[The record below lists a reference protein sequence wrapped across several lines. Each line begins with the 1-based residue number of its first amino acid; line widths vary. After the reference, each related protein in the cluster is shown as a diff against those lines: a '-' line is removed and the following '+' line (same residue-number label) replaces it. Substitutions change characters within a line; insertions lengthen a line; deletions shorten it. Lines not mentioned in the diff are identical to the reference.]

1 MGNFSAKN
9 KIYVLIA
16 GWVVVIALLFL
27 YGFPI
32 LDISNEA
39 LVNKH
44 AEQQRTLATLQ
55 AEVESF
61 KQAQS
66 ELDKVLKQKY
76 SPEDLFSQDVS
87 LVQELRTLEELGQ
100 RYNINMTIGGLSG
113 TLRSAQK
120 AKTLSEVFMIPYS
133 LSVTGSYENTIAFL
147 EHIEHLRFITTV
159 NSVSM
164 GAISENEVSMNLSAV
179 FYLRK

>member
-1 MGNFSAKN
+1 MGNLSAKN
-9 KIYVLIA
+9 KIYALTVS
-16 GWVVVIALLFL
+16 WVVMIVLLFL

-32 LDISNEA
+32 LDSSNEV
-39 LVNKH
+39 LVTKY

-55 AEVESF
+55 AEVESY

-66 ELDKVLKQKY
+66 ELDKVAKQKY

-87 LVQELRTLEELGQ
+87 LVQELRTLEELG
-100 RYNINMTIGGLSG
+100 RRHNVSLSIGGLSG
-113 TLRSAQK
+113 TLRNAQR

-133 LSVTGSYENTIAFL
+133 LSVSGSFENTIAFL

-164 GAISENEVSMNLSAV
+164 GAISESEVSMNLNAV

>member
-1 MGNFSAKN
+1 MGNLSAKN
-9 KIYVLIA
+9 KIYVLVA
-16 GWVVVIALLFL
+16 TWVVGIALLFL

-32 LDISNEA
+32 LDASNET

-44 AEQQRTLATLQ
+44 AEQQRSLATLQ

-66 ELDKVLKQKY
+66 ELDKVVKQKY

-100 RYNINMTIGGLSG
+100 KHSVTVSIGGLSG
-113 TLRSAQK
+113 TLKSAQK
-120 AKTLSEVFMIPYS
+120 AKTLSEVFMVPYS
-133 LSVTGSYENTIAFL
+133 LSISGPYENTIAFL

-159 NSVSM
+159 NSLSM
-164 GAISENEVSMNLSAV
+164 SAISDNEVSLNLNAV
-179 FYLRK
+179 FYLRR